1 MKIRQAKK
9 IIKKST
15 PILLEYKGYPLGFT
29 TRAHYTKLQ
38 LDKATQVTDK
48 LYKRKEKV
56 IREKMTEYIKEY
68 LATHCIIGQIMPE
81 KRGREGQRLSV

>member
-15 PILLEYKGYPLGFT
+15 PILLEYKGRPLGFT
-29 TRAHYTKLQ
+29 TRARYTKLQ

-48 LYKRKEKV
+48 PYKRKEKV

-68 LATHCIIGQIMPE
+68 LATHYIGQIMPE
-81 KRGREGQRLSV
+81 KRGTATLGDE

>member
-15 PILLEYKGYPLGFT
+15 PILLEYKGCPLGFT
-29 TRAHYTKLQ
+29 TGVRYTKFQ
-38 LDKATQVTDK
+38 LDKAIQVKDK
-48 LYKRKEKV
+48 SYKRKEKV

-68 LATHCIIGQIMPE
+68 LATHCIGQITPE
-81 KRGREGQRLSV
+81 KRGTAALGDE

>member
-15 PILLEYKGYPLGFT
+15 PILLEYKGYPLGLT
-29 TRAHYTKLQ
+29 AGARYTKFQ
-38 LDKATQVTDK
+38 LDKAIQVTDK
-48 LYKRKEKV
+48 SYKRKEKV

-68 LATHCIIGQIMPE
+68 LATHCIGQTTPE
-81 KRGREGQRLSV
+81 KRGTAALGDE

>member
-15 PILLEYKGYPLGFT
+15 PILLEYNGYPLGFT
-29 TRAHYTKLQ
+29 TGARYTKLQ
-38 LDKATQVTDK
+38 LDKAAKVTGK
-48 LYKRKEKV
+48 PFKRKEKV

-68 LATHCIIGQIMPE
+68 LATHCIGQIMPE
-81 KRGREGQRLSV
+81 KRGTTALGDE

>member
-15 PILLEYKGYPLGFT
+15 PILLEYKGCPLGFT

-38 LDKATQVTDK
+38 LDKAIQVTDK
-48 LYKRKEKV
+48 PYKRKEKV

-68 LATHCIIGQIMPE
+68 LATHCIGQTMPE
-81 KRGREGQRLSV
+81 KRRTAAPGEE

>member
-1 MKIRQAKK
+1 MKKRQAKK

-29 TRAHYTKLQ
+29 SGARYTKLQ
-38 LDKATQVTDK
+38 LDKATQVIDK
-48 LYKRKEKV
+48 PYKRKEKV

-68 LATHCIIGQIMPE
+68 LLTHCIGQIPPE
-81 KRGREGQRLSV
+81 KRGTAALGDE